1 MDNELLI
8 LMLDAIRL
16 ELRNLTL
23 QRITANAIAQGGL
36 SNELLAV
43 SKNESAALRA
53 RSDNAARTALGQHG

>member
-23 QRITANAIAQGGL
+23 QSITANAIERGGV
-36 SNELLAV
+36 SNELLADA
-43 SKNESAALRA
+43 KNESAALRA
-53 RSDNAARTALGQHG
+53 RSDDAARTALGQRG